1 MTEDIQLDTFTKH
14 SRRGVWLSAFV
25 VLLMTLAALFA
36 PIVSPY
42 DPKEMRIG
50 LSSYPP
56 AWYDT
61 PTKDGKPEYLLG
73 TDLYGRDILS
83 RAVHGARSAMFLV
96 LIAIPLAV
104 VIGVVVGIAAG
115 MGSKTVE
122 TIFLRLTDVVSA
134 VPSFMFA
141 VIIVLIFRV
150 TPTGRVFGGLITLT
164 LAFALAGWVSL
175 ARLIYT
181 AVLQVKRLEFM
192 EASRSLGASTWHQI
206 FKHILPHVSHLIVV
220 WIVNNIPAVI
230 LLEALFG
237 YIGIQILQVTD
248 GSSFQDLSWGGLI
261 FSGRTQLNW
270 NPFILLVPTVCI
282 LVVSMSFATLGEYLN
297 EKLNPQLKQNQIV

>member
-1 MTEDIQLDTFTKH
+1 MEVQQEFQTKH
-14 SRRGVWLSAFV
+14 SRRGVWLSTLV
-25 VLLMTLAALFA
+25 VLVVTLLAVFA
-36 PIVSPY
+36 PVISPY
-42 DPKEMRIG
+42 DPKEMRVG

-61 PTKDGKPEYLLG
+61 ITKDGQPNHLLG
-73 TDLYGRDILS
+73 TDMFGRDILS
-83 RAVHGARSAMFLV
+83 RAIHGARAAMFLV

-104 VIGVVVGIAAG
+104 LIGVVVGVAAG
-115 MGSKTVE
+115 IGNQAIE

-141 VIIVLIFRV
+141 VIIVLIFRA
-150 TPTGRVFGGLITLT
+150 TPTGKVFGGLITLT
-164 LAFALAGWVSL
+164 LAFALVSWVSL

-206 FKHILPHVSHLIVV
+206 FKHILPHISHLIVV
-220 WIVNNIPAVI
+220 WVVNNIPAVI

-270 NPFILLVPTVCI
+270 NPFMLLVPTLCI
-282 LVVSMSFATLGEYLN
+282 LILSMSFSILGEYLN
-297 EKLNPQLKQNQIV
+297 ERLNPQLESSQIV